1 MIEQDLTESLRE
13 RIASACAGKTPVS
26 IRGGNSKRFYG
37 HPCEG
42 EIVDVS
48 QHTGVLEYEPSEL
61 VIQAR
66 AGTAL
71 ADIETLL
78 DQHRQMLAFEPPH
91 FSPKSTLGGAVAS
104 GLAGPGRPFTG
115 SVRDSVLG
123 VGLINGRGKALKFG
137 GQVMKNVAGYDVSRL
152 MAGALGTLGLLT
164 DVSLKVLPKP
174 ASEHTLQQLCSQQEA
189 ILRFS
194 QWMAKPLPLSAACWF
209 DDHLYLRLSGTG
221 TAIRQ
226 AQHQLGDKLLE
237 QAPDWWT
244 SIRDHQHDFFQ
255 RQSPLWRLSVPPA
268 TPPLAIHGEW
278 LIDWAG
284 GQRWLSSG
292 ESAETVRRITASVGG
307 HATLFRN
314 GDKTTDVFHPLPA
327 PLFKLHQRLKQAL
340 DPNGILNPGR
350 MYKGL

>member
-1 MIEQDLTESLRE
+1 MRQDMTESFRQ

-26 IRGGNSKRFYG
+26 ILGSNSKSFYG
-37 HPCEG
+37 HHCEG
-42 EIVDVS
+42 EIIDVS

-66 AGTAL
+66 AGTSL
-71 ADIETLL
+71 TDIEKLL
-78 DQHRQMLAFEPPH
+78 EQHRQVLAFDPPH

-123 VGLINGRGKALKFG
+123 VGLINGCGESLNFG
-137 GQVMKNVAGYDVSRL
+137 GRVMKNVAGYDVSRL

-164 DVSLKVLPKP
+164 DIALKVLPKP
-174 ASEHTLQQLCSQQEA
+174 ASEYTLQQACSQQDA
-189 ILRFS
+189 IQRFS
-194 QWMAKPLPLSAACWF
+194 EWMAKPLPLSAACWF
-209 DDHLYLRLSGTG
+209 DDHLYLRLSGTETG
-221 TAIRQ
+221 IRQ
-226 AQHQLGDKLLE
+226 AQHRLGNRLLE
-237 QAPDWWT
+237 QSPEWWT
-244 SIRDHQHDFFQ
+244 SIRDQQHEFFQ
-255 RQSPLWRLSVPPA
+255 RQPALWRISLPPA
-268 TPPLAIHGEW
+268 TPPLSIHGEW

-284 GQRWLSSG
+284 GQRWLSSS

-307 HATLFRN
+307 HATLFRQA
-314 GDKTTDVFHPLPA
+314 DETIDVFHPLPA
-327 PLFKLHQRLKQAL
+327 PLYQLHRRLKQAL

>member
-1 MIEQDLTESLRE
+1 MQQDLTEPLRE
-13 RIASACAGKTPVS
+13 RIASAFAGKKPVS
-26 IRGGNSKRFYG
+26 IRAGNSKNFYG

-42 EIVDVS
+42 ETIDVS
-48 QHTGVLEYEPSEL
+48 QHSGVLEYEPSEL

-71 ADIETLL
+71 ADIENLL

-91 FSPKSTLGGAVAS
+91 FSPTGTLGGAVAS

-123 VGLINGRGKALKFG
+123 VGLINGRGDSLNFG
-137 GQVMKNVAGYDVSRL
+137 GRVMKNVAGYDVSRL

-164 DVSLKVLPKP
+164 DISLKVLPKP
-174 ASEHTLQQLCSQQEA
+174 ASEYTLQQVCSQQDA
-189 ILRFS
+189 IQRCS
-194 QWMAKPLPLSAACWF
+194 QWMSKPLPLSAACWF
-209 DDHLYLRLSGTG
+209 EDHLYLRLSGTE

-226 AQHQLGDKLLE
+226 AQHQLGDTPLE
-237 QAPDWWT
+237 QAPGWWAA
-244 SIRDHQHDFFQ
+244 IRDQQHDFFQ
-255 RQSPLWRLSVPPA
+255 RQTALWRLSVPPA
-268 TPPLAIHGEW
+268 TPPLAIDGEW

-284 GQRWLSSG
+284 GQRWLSST
-292 ESAETVRRITASVGG
+292 ESAETVRCITASVGG

-314 GDKTTDVFHPLPA
+314 GDRTTDVFHPLPA
-327 PLFKLHQRLKQAL
+327 PMFKLHRRLKQAL

-350 MYKGL
+350 LYRDL

>member
-1 MIEQDLTESLRE
+1 MIEQDLKESLCE

-26 IRGGNSKRFYG
+26 IRGDDSKRFYG

-78 DQHRQMLAFEPPH
+78 DRHRQMLAFEPPH

-237 QAPDWWT
+237 QASDWWT
-244 SIRDHQHDFFQ
+244 SIRDHRHDFFHVLVTLEKIQ
-255 RQSPLWRLSVPPA
+255 PA
-268 TPPLAIHGEW
+268 IEFTQEKITGRPVTCL
-278 LIDWAG
+278 
-284 GQRWLSSG
+284 
-292 ESAETVRRITASVGG
+292 VREIRKA
-307 HATLFRN
+307 F
-314 GDKTTDVFHPLPA
+314 
-327 PLFKLHQRLKQAL
+327 
-340 DPNGILNPGR
+340 
-350 MYKGL
+350 

>member
-104 GLAGPGRPFTG
+104 
-115 SVRDSVLG
+115 
-123 VGLINGRGKALKFG
+123 
-137 GQVMKNVAGYDVSRL
+137 
-152 MAGALGTLGLLT
+152 
-164 DVSLKVLPKP
+164 
-174 ASEHTLQQLCSQQEA
+174 
-189 ILRFS
+189 
-194 QWMAKPLPLSAACWF
+194 
-209 DDHLYLRLSGTG
+209 
-221 TAIRQ
+221 
-226 AQHQLGDKLLE
+226 
-237 QAPDWWT
+237 
-244 SIRDHQHDFFQ
+244 
-255 RQSPLWRLSVPPA
+255 
-268 TPPLAIHGEW
+268 
-278 LIDWAG
+278 
-284 GQRWLSSG
+284 
-292 ESAETVRRITASVGG
+292 
-307 HATLFRN
+307 
-314 GDKTTDVFHPLPA
+314 
-327 PLFKLHQRLKQAL
+327 
-340 DPNGILNPGR
+340 
-350 MYKGL
+350 

>member
-123 VGLINGRGKALKFG
+123 VGLINGGGKALKFG

-152 MAGALGTLGLLT
+152 VTGALGTLGLLT
-164 DVSLKVLPKP
+164 DVSLKVLPRP
-174 ASEHTLQQLCSQQEA
+174 ASEYTLQQVCSQQDA

-209 DDHLYLRLSGTG
+209 DDHLYLRLSGTE

-226 AQHQLGDKLLE
+226 AQHQLGDTLLE
-237 QAPDWWT
+237 QGSEWWT
-244 SIRDHQHDFFQ
+244 AIRDQQHVFFQ
-255 RQSPLWRLSVPPA
+255 RQAALWRLSVPPA
-268 TPPLAIHGEW
+268 TPPLAIPGEW

-284 GQRWLSSG
+284 GQRWLSSD
-292 ESAETVRRITASVGG
+292 EPAETVRRITASVGG

-314 GDKTTDVFHPLPA
+314 GDRTTDVFQPLPA
-327 PLFKLHQRLKQAL
+327 PLFSLHRRLKQAL
-340 DPNGILNPGR
+340 DPKGILNPGR